1 MFNKFLRIELIAI
14 LLTLSLIV
22 TPSLAV
28 TEEVSAQPK
37 LEIRSRNFWQE
48 ADITFWQ
55 TLPFATLLGH
65 FVDRQL
71 SAIMFPG
78 ATPHWNAIVTF
89 AAVVSAG
96 NAWIH
101 ARKVIKKEKTD

>member
-1 MFNKFLRIELIAI
+1 MLI
-14 LLTLSLIV
+14 LSLMV
-22 TPSLAV
+22 APSLAV
-28 TEEVSAQPK
+28 TEEAYSLKGLVLK
-37 LEIRSRNFWQE
+37 SRNFWQE

-55 TLPFATLLGH
+55 TLPFATLFGH
-65 FVDRQL
+65 LIDRQL

-78 ATPHWNAIVTF
+78 ASPHWNAIVAF

-101 ARKVIKKEKTD
+101 ARKVTKKEKTD